1 VGKRRLITSVPFF
14 RYITSSRANVGRILF
29 LAGSLHVV
37 NPADLSEVPG
47 PITEVAEQIQAY
59 SEAAEAGLEGEAEA
73 VLAQHQMYPP

>member
-1 VGKRRLITSVPFF
+1 
-14 RYITSSRANVGRILF
+14 
-29 LAGSLHVV
+29 VV